1 MIYAVTDIETT
12 GSHASG
18 NSITEIAI
26 VLSDGQKE
34 IDRFETLLQP
44 DHPIPYH
51 ITTLTGIDN
60 DMVADA
66 PRFEEVADEI
76 ESFLAQGVFVAHNVG
91 FDYSFIKKQFEAIG
105 RKWNPTRL
113 CTVRLTRKL
122 VPGLH
127 SYSLG
132 NLCRHFGILNNTAHR
147 AMSDTLATVELLHQL
162 IDLDHHNYIL
172 DQAKKNNPS
181 SWLPNKVKEA
191 DYEALSSGPGVY
203 YFRDEKGELL
213 YIGMSGNIQK
223 RVKQHF
229 TGKMQSSRRQAF
241 LKDIAHIDCKD
252 CGSEFLARL
261 VEDHEIRH
269 HWPKH
274 NKAQKHPSKKFGV
287 LEYPDQ
293 KGYLRWGIQQLRKG
307 QSSIISFQSAAE
319 GREWLHQSSKQYHI
333 NPNLFGLPEMLEQL
347 MDTPEEHASK
357 LQKIKSDLA
366 QRKAKTIIKLQG
378 RSKDELTMVYAENE
392 QVLGYSFYDFNELGS
407 LKPEALWEDIQER
420 LSSSPTSNAILRNH
434 LSAISAI
441 DFLHID
447 EEALTNL

>member
-172 DQAKKNNPS
+172 DQAQKK
-181 SWLPNKVKEA
+181 
-191 DYEALSSGPGVY
+191 
-203 YFRDEKGELL
+203 
-213 YIGMSGNIQK
+213 
-223 RVKQHF
+223 
-229 TGKMQSSRRQAF
+229 QS
-241 LKDIAHIDCKD
+241 
-252 CGSEFLARL
+252 
-261 VEDHEIRH
+261 
-269 HWPKH
+269 
-274 NKAQKHPSKKFGV
+274 
-287 LEYPDQ
+287 
-293 KGYLRWGIQQLRKG
+293 
-307 QSSIISFQSAAE
+307 
-319 GREWLHQSSKQYHI
+319 
-333 NPNLFGLPEMLEQL
+333 
-347 MDTPEEHASK
+347 
-357 LQKIKSDLA
+357 
-366 QRKAKTIIKLQG
+366 
-378 RSKDELTMVYAENE
+378 
-392 QVLGYSFYDFNELGS
+392 
-407 LKPEALWEDIQER
+407 
-420 LSSSPTSNAILRNH
+420 
-434 LSAISAI
+434 
-441 DFLHID
+441 
-447 EEALTNL
+447 

>member
-60 DMVADA
+60 DMVSDA
-66 PRFEEVADEI
+66 PRFEDVADEI
-76 ESFLAQGVFVAHNVG
+76 ASFLAQGVFVAHNVG

-127 SYSLG
+127 SYSLS

-162 IDLDHHNYIL
+162 IALDHNNYIL
-172 DQAKKNNPS
+172 EQAQKNSPS
-181 SWLPNKVKEA
+181 AWLPNKVKES
-191 DYEALSSGPGVY
+191 DYLALSTGPGVY

-229 TGKMQSSRRQAF
+229 TGKMQSSKRQAF
-241 LKDIAHIDCKD
+241 LKDIANIECKD
-252 CGSEFLARL
+252 CGTEFLARL
-261 VEDHEIRH
+261 VEDHEIRQ
-269 HWPKH
+269 HWPKF

-287 LEYPDQ
+287 LEYSDQ

-307 QSSIISFQSAAE
+307 QSSIISFHSAAS
-319 GREWLHQSSKQYHI
+319 GREWLHQCSKQYLV
-333 NPNLFGLPEMLEQL
+333 NPTLFGLPDMSEQW
-347 MDTPEEHASK
+347 MDSPDEHALK
-357 LQKIKSDLA
+357 LQKIKGDLEA
-366 QRKAKTIIKLQG
+366 RKAKTIIKLHG
-378 RSKDELTMVYAENE
+378 RTRDELALVYAENE
-392 QVLGYSFYDFNELGS
+392 QVLGYSFFDFNELGNQR
-407 LKPEALWEDIQER
+407 PETLWEDMQER
-420 LSSSPTSNAILRNH
+420 LSSSPTSNAVLRQQLSILTTVDYYRV
-434 LSAISAI
+434 
-441 DFLHID
+441 D
-447 EEALTNL
+447 EEVLSQS